1 MKLETVLY
9 INKIVTENAN
19 PSAIRKAMACVA
31 GGVVIPGVLSW
42 QQKHRAKQAVMP
54 QGKIPPATFLRGF
67 EFHPLL
73 SP

>member
-1 MKLETVLY
+1 
-9 INKIVTENAN
+9 
-19 PSAIRKAMACVA
+19 MACVA

-54 QGKIPPATFLRGF
+54 QGKIPPATFLRDF